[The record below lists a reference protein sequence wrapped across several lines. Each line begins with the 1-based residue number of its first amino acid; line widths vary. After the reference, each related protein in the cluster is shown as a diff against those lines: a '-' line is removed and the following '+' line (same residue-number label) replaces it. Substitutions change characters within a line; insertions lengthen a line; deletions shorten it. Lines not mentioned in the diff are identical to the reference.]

1 MFLPSSPLL
10 HAGYIFPLKVTLKT
24 FLGVTACLIILTLWG
39 KLTMWWLFYE
49 FLYHVVLLIDTSVS
63 VKDAAPI
70 FRVMESHIGRY

>member
-1 MFLPSSPLL
+1 
-10 HAGYIFPLKVTLKT
+10 
-24 FLGVTACLIILTLWG
+24 
-39 KLTMWWLFYE
+39 MWWLFYE